1 MPELAIGSTF
11 ADHIIRGVA
20 GRGGMGVVYR
30 AMHLAL
36 KRQVALKLIGAEYSG
51 QPEFRERFQRECE
64 TAASIQHPHVVP
76 IYHAG
81 EEDGRL
87 YVTMRYVEGS
97 DLYRLLQRGRVDAK
111 SAARLVAQVA
121 EALEAAHQRGIV
133 HRDVKPANILID
145 ADGSALLTDF
155 GLTKNLSDRG
165 LTKDGTFVG
174 TLDYAAPE
182 QFRGD
187 PVDARTDVYALGCVL
202 YQALSGRVPYPRE
215 TDAAKMYAHMESPPP
230 SVTVLVEEV
239 PELLS
244 YVVQRAMAKDP
255 ADRFQSAGELAAALR
270 EARSRPG
277 SSLTVV
283 APAADEPVGAIP
295 LPPALS
301 SEVGTGTFVGRVEP
315 LTRL

>member
-1 MPELAIGSTF
+1 MPELAVGSTF

-30 AMHLAL
+30 AVHLAL
-36 KRQVALKLIGAEYSG
+36 KRQVALKVIGAEYSE

-64 TAASIQHPHVVP
+64 TAASIQHPRVVP

-97 DLYRLLQRGRVDAK
+97 DLYRLLQRGRLEPREAAK
-111 SAARLVAQVA
+111 LVGQVA
-121 EALEAAHQRGIV
+121 EALDAAHLRGIV

-155 GLTKNLSDRG
+155 GLTKNLRDRA
-165 LTKDGTFVG
+165 LTSDGTFVG

-187 PVDARTDVYALGCVL
+187 SVDARTDVYALGCVL

-239 PELLS
+239 PESLS
-244 YVVQRAMAKDP
+244 WVVQRAMAKEP
-255 ADRFQSAGELAAALR
+255 ADRFQSAGEMAAALR
-270 EARSRPG
+270 DARSRP
-277 SSLTVV
+277 SELTVV
-283 APAADEPVGAIP
+283 SPDSPDAVTTIP
-295 LPPALS
+295 LPPALT
-301 SEVGTGTFVGRVEP
+301 SE
-315 LTRL
+315 

>member
-1 MPELAIGSTF
+1 MPELAVGSTF

-30 AMHLAL
+30 AVHLAL
-36 KRQVALKLIGAEYSG
+36 KRQVALKVIGAEYSE
-51 QPEFRERFQRECE
+51 QTEFRERFQRECE
-64 TAASIQHPHVVP
+64 TAASIQHPRVVA

-97 DLYRLLQRGRVDAK
+97 DLYRLLQRGRLDPRHAAK
-111 SAARLVAQVA
+111 LIGQVA
-121 EALEAAHQRGIV
+121 EGLDAAHQRGIV
-133 HRDVKPANILID
+133 HRDVKPANVLID
-145 ADGSALLTDF
+145 TDGSALLTDF
-155 GLTKNLSDRG
+155 GLTKHVTDRS
-165 LTKDGTFVG
+165 LTRDGTFVG

-239 PELLS
+239 PDGLS

-255 ADRFQSAGELAAALR
+255 ADRFQSAGEMAAALR
-270 EARSRPG
+270 DASSRPG
-277 SSLTVV
+277 EWLGPTVV
-283 APAADEPVGAIP
+283 SPSSEIENAAEIP

-301 SEVGTGTFVGRVEP
+301 SEVGGGG
-315 LTRL
+315 